1 MSNGAKNFGVGFDRI
16 MWIERLLR
24 QHPNVEAVERTR
36 DIIFDIGRERGS
48 AIRLVCL
55 DEYTCGIAR
64 VLEVLD
70 TFPGTNLIYVGGVWN
85 GYTWEAKEYCLDAH
99 IGLYNTGEMNGA
111 LHRND
116 FWAYHK
122 KDEDGNPA
130 YPCKF

>member
-1 MSNGAKNFGVGFDRI
+1 MSNGANNFGVEFERI

-24 QHPNVEAVERTR
+24 QHPNVVAVERTR
-36 DIIFDIGRERGS
+36 DIVFDIGRKGGS

-70 TFPGTNLIYVGGVWN
+70 TFSGTNLIYVGGVWN
-85 GYTWEAKEYCLDAH
+85 GYTWEAKEYCLDAQ

-116 FWAYHK
+116 FWAYHR
-122 KDEDGNPA
+122 A
-130 YPCKF
+130 S